1 MGKEEQG
8 PMEDISVE
16 RALAAMERLQ
26 EEWAGY
32 QEKLVLRANLQ
43 EATENMYDQLVE
55 LVREAITLL
64 GRLTAYQVVPPPWI
78 ASRDEFI
85 RRALCAL
92 PDD

>member
-1 MGKEEQG
+1 
-8 PMEDISVE
+8 MEDMPVE
-16 RALAAMERLQ
+16 QVLAAMERLQ

-32 QEKLVLRANLQ
+32 QEKLVLRANVQ

-78 ASRDEFI
+78 GRRDEFI
-85 RRALCAL
+85 TRALRSL